1 MCWYSHQHLP
11 LFYIKVC
18 EVTEEEAKKIEEE
31 EKMKKE
37 ALKAVQQNVQKPT
50 GKWTEQQLLNIYNLF
65 FPTLY
70 QVFLKKKIN
79 RSKSLIDLMLE
90 MSDIGRIKYQILSW
104 IKRGEMLKHIT
115 KG

>member
-50 GKWTEQQLLNIYNLF
+50 GK
-65 FPTLY
+65 
-70 QVFLKKKIN
+70 
-79 RSKSLIDLMLE
+79 
-90 MSDIGRIKYQILSW
+90 
-104 IKRGEMLKHIT
+104 
-115 KG
+115 